1 MLYAITAVT
10 MSSTTR
16 RRTGKATT
24 TVIDTEAADKLF
36 AKCGTPL
43 EVERRYER
51 LHNAGTTVPVV
62 KVVDV
67 KQLLQLKRDRA
78 EQDHNI
84 AQLNAGFPQ
93 LRKKGGAR

>member
-1 MLYAITAVT
+1 MKFAITSVT

-36 AKCGTPL
+36 AQCTSPL
-43 EVERRYER
+43 DVERRYER
-51 LHNAGTTVPVV
+51 LHNAGTTVPTV

-67 KQLLQLKRDRA
+67 KELLVL
-78 EQDHNI
+78 
-84 AQLNAGFPQ
+84 
-93 LRKKGGAR
+93 KGGVR